1 MYFPRIRD
9 QALGTQDSLQFPLNS
24 PILAIPQEAESRSQ
38 QSPITT
44 QNRTDPET
52 PPAPATRSAQ
62 PAPTIPPT
70 IRQQTPAHS
79 KNTTPIPDQR
89 KAKKKKRSQQ
99 KPPIKNA
106 MPIQDKKP
114 PPSQSGDRANA
125 APEPARIGEERDRI
139 RREWERRAEQSGAVE
154 E

>member
-89 KAKKKKRSQQ
+89 KAKKKKTQPTKTPHQERNANPGQETPTLTIRRSRQCG
-99 KPPIKNA
+99 A
-106 MPIQDKKP
+106 RA
-114 PPSQSGDRANA
+114 RANW
-125 APEPARIGEERDRI
+125 
-139 RREWERRAEQSGAVE
+139 RRER
-154 E
+154 